1 MTTIQVQYV
10 LEVARCLN
18 ISRAAKRLFVT
29 QSALSQQIARLEN
42 ELGYV
47 LFQRE
52 AHGLQLTK
60 EGKAFCRAAVPAIEA
75 WTQFSQYAISL
86 CASGQRSL
94 RIVIGPRV
102 YSNRL
107 FADIVQYFDAH
118 PNINVT
124 FVTEAGRDFFADLKS
139 GAIDLALDMLPFADD
154 SEDNSSL
161 YSCILVQERQ
171 CVLVSKDSPL
181 AAKRTLSFQDLQ
193 GLPLIS
199 GLEDSAEEKT
209 LREVCRRSGISLS
222 RIYRS
227 DGIETN
233 VYLVRQGKGVM
244 LGPLSFAEHYQIAAV
259 PLTPV
264 METSLRF
271 ICLKSSLKRQE
282 IRKFRDALLAV
293 CSNRCLTHLQE
304 KPDEGDRALDN

>member
-1 MTTIQVQYV
+1 MTIVQVRYV

-18 ISRAAKRLFVT
+18 ISHAAKHLFVT
-29 QSALSQQIARLEN
+29 QSALSQQIARLES

-52 AHGLQLTK
+52 VHGLRLTK
-60 EGKAFCRAAVPAIEA
+60 EGEAFCRAAEPVLEA
-75 WTQFSQYAISL
+75 WTQFSQYALSL
-86 CASGQRSL
+86 CASGRRSL

-107 FADIVQYFDAH
+107 FGDIVQYFDAH
-118 PNINVT
+118 PNLNVT

-139 GAIDLALDMLPFADD
+139 GAIDLALDQLPFGGSA
-154 SEDNSSL
+154 EDATTF
-161 YSCILVQERQ
+161 YSCELIRERQ
-171 CVLVSKDSPL
+171 CVLVARESPL
-181 AAKRTLSFQDLQ
+181 AARESLSIQDLQ
-193 GLPLIS
+193 GLSLIS
-199 GLEDSAEEKT
+199 GLEDSAEEKL
-209 LREVCRRSGISLS
+209 LRELCRQSRISLS

-244 LGPLSFAEHYQIAAV
+244 LGPPSFAEYYQIAAV
-259 PLTPV
+259 PLVPAA
-264 METSLRF
+264 ETALRF

-293 CSNRCLTHLQE
+293 CLNRSGTGA
-304 KPDEGDRALDN
+304 PVGR

>member
-1 MTTIQVQYV
+1 MTIIQVQYV

-18 ISRAAKRLFVT
+18 ISHAAKRLFVT
-29 QSALSQQIARLEN
+29 QSALSQQIARLES

-52 AHGLQLTK
+52 IHGLRLTK
-60 EGKAFCRAAVPAIEA
+60 EGEAFCKAAVPAVEA
-75 WTQFSQYAISL
+75 WTQFSQYALSL
-86 CASGQRSL
+86 CASGRRSL

-107 FADIVQYFDAH
+107 FDDIVQYFDAH

-124 FVTEAGRDFFADLKS
+124 FVTEAGCDFFADLKS
-139 GAIDLALDMLPFADD
+139 GAIDLALDRLPFDEC
-154 SEDNSSL
+154 SEDKTTF
-161 YSCILVQERQ
+161 YSCVLVQERQ
-171 CVLVSKDSPL
+171 CVLVANESPL
-181 AAKRTLSFQDLQ
+181 ADKKFLSIQDLQ
-193 GLPLIS
+193 GYPLIS

-209 LREVCRRSGISLS
+209 LREVCRQSGISLS
-222 RIYRS
+222 RVYRS

-244 LGPLSFAEHYQIAAV
+244 LGPPSFAEYYQMTAV
-259 PLTPV
+259 PLVPAA
-264 METSLRF
+264 ETALRF

-282 IRKFRDALLAV
+282 ICKFRDALLAV
-293 CSNRCLTHLQE
+293 CQN
-304 KPDEGDRALDN
+304 KN